1 MTSEHP
7 HASIDR
13 QAMLLADF
21 WRITRR
27 AKQLK
32 SDQLTAEI
40 ERAEDRFRDR
50 LSRSPSIL
58 YAEGLPV
65 SERADEIASLI
76 RNNQVVVLTGETGS
90 GKTTQLPK
98 IALAAGRGRYGL
110 IGHTQPRRIAASSVA
125 TRIAKELGE
134 EVGQSVGFKVRFTE
148 KGAQDGFIKLMTDGI
163 LLAETQGD
171 KFLNAYD
178 TIIIDEAH
186 ERSLNI
192 DFLLGYLR
200 QLLPK
205 RPDLKVIITSATID
219 AERFALHFQDRH
231 GKPAPLI
238 AVSGRTYPVDVLY
251 RAAQSE
257 EDDEEKLEEAIAD
270 AVDELWLQGPGDV
283 LVFLPGE
290 REIRETQDILRRRLK
305 PGTEILPLF
314 SRLSVQ
320 DQQRIFS
327 GSNGRRV
334 ILATNVAETSLTV
347 PGIRY
352 VVDTGIA
359 RLNRYSV
366 KNKVQMLQIEKISQ
380 ASANQRA
387 GRCGRVGPG
396 ICVRLYTEDDFNAR
410 SAFTDPEILRS
421 SLAGVILRLASLGFG
436 RVQEFPF
443 IEPPSNRAIADGTAL
458 LQELGAL
465 NGEAELTAIGRE
477 LSRIPLDPRIGRML
491 IEAKTRNVLPEVLV
505 IAAALSVPDPRE
517 RPFEARDAADRAH
530 TWFKDTKSDFLSLL
544 NVWKFFIELREEGG
558 HKKQVQ
564 ACREKFLNWLRLRE
578 WRDLHGQLCESLRDL
593 GWADSRASVGFLP
606 SPPEGEGRGR
616 GGSIDSA
623 PSTRAKPASPPTQ
636 LSQPSPARGEGADP
650 LRTFSREVPF
660 ENLHRALLPGLLG
673 NIGVKAD
680 DGDHFLGARGI
691 KFYPFPGS
699 GVDKKGLK
707 WLVAAELAETTRLF
721 ARTLAR
727 IDPDWIE
734 AAAGDVAT
742 RNYFEPKW
750 DRASGQV
757 VASERVSLYGLTI
770 VPRRRISYSR
780 IAPVESHEI
789 FANALALGEVETNAA
804 FFAFNLRLV
813 KDVRTLEDMARRND
827 VLVSEET
834 IAAFYKAR
842 IPVDISTRA
851 DLEKWLKADA
861 ETTLPPL
868 ARAELRAHRDQSL
881 RLTREELMRHGAEA
895 ITEEQFPKTL
905 KLGDFEVP
913 VSYRFE
919 PGHVMDGVTAK
930 LPLALL
936 NAVEDRFASWLIPG
950 LFREKISAYFKALPK
965 AERGRVQPVPDNV
978 TNFLELATPRE
989 KPLADAMLDFLRDYL
1004 NLRLPA
1010 SVWDRIDLPLHLRLN
1025 FRVMDGEGNE
1035 LSMGRDLAKLQEEL
1049 GQIARMAFQEGAARI
1064 GADSN
1069 IEKTGLTTWTIGTLP
1084 EGIPVKRAGRAV
1096 TAYPA
1101 CVDEGA
1107 SVAVRL
1113 FETSREAEIAHR
1125 RGVVRLISL
1134 ELKQQMRN
1142 WERGPSG
1149 FNQSALQLKTAMATD
1164 KLLADFLQTL
1174 ADRAFIGDDALP
1186 RDERAFREQI
1196 ARAKQ
1201 RIPVVAD
1208 ALGKTIAQVAEAY
1221 AALQINLH
1229 GAGGRAKGVVPVLS
1243 QWRDRLVH
1251 SGFLNETP
1259 WSQLHHLPRYL
1270 LALGKR
1276 LEKYLT
1282 MPEREPRNGPVLAA
1296 YWQRYDAEIARCG
1309 PTSSAGLVQ
1318 FRWLIEELQVS
1329 LFAQELKTP
1338 FPVSAKRL
1346 DKAWAETVASAPRR
1360 AD

>member
-1 MTSEHP
+1 
-7 HASIDR
+7 
-13 QAMLLADF
+13 MLLADF
-21 WRITRR
+21 WRISRR
-27 AKQLK
+27 TKSLK
-32 SDQLTAEI
+32 PDQLAAEI

-76 RNNQVVVLTGETGS
+76 RNHQVIVLTGETGS

-98 IALAAGRGRYGL
+98 IALAAGRGRFGL

-219 AERFALHFQDRH
+219 AERFALHFQDRQ
-231 GKPAPLI
+231 GRPAPLI

-320 DQQRIFS
+320 DQQRIFA

-396 ICVRLYTEDDFNAR
+396 ICVRLYSEDDFKAR

-421 SLAGVILRLASLGFG
+421 SLAGVILRLASLGLG

-443 IEPPSNRAIADGTAL
+443 IEPPSSRAIADGTAL

-465 NGEAELTAIGRE
+465 NAEAELTDIGRE

-491 IEAKTRNVLPEVLV
+491 IEAKKFGVLPEVLV

-530 TWFKDTKSDFLSLL
+530 LWFKDVKSDFLSLL
-544 NVWKFFIELREEGG
+544 NVWKFFIELRDEGG

-578 WRDLHGQLCESLRDL
+578 WRDLHGQLCDSLRDL
-593 GWADSRASVGFLP
+593 GWADSRV
-606 SPPEGEGRGR
+606 
-616 GGSIDSA
+616 SA
-623 PSTRAKPASPPTQ
+623 ARVPTAAKADGP
-636 LSQPSPARGEGADP
+636 DP
-650 LRTFSREVPF
+650 LRTFSRETPF
-660 ENLHRALLPGLLG
+660 DNLHRALLPGLLG

-707 WLVAAELAETTRLF
+707 WLVAAELAETTRLY
-721 ARTLAR
+721 ARTLAK

-734 AAAGDVAT
+734 AAAGDVVT

-757 VASERVSLYGLTI
+757 IASERVSLYGLAV
-770 VPRRRISYSR
+770 VPRRRVSYGR
-780 IAPVESHEI
+780 IAPVEAHEI
-789 FANALALGEVETNAA
+789 FANALAMGEVETTAA
-804 FFAFNLRLV
+804 FFAFNLKLV
-813 KDVRTLEDMARRND
+813 KDVQSLEDMARRND
-827 VLVSEET
+827 VLVAEET

-842 IPVDISTRA
+842 IPLDVSSRA
-851 DLEKWLKADA
+851 DLEKWLKAEA
-861 ETTLPPL
+861 ETALSPL
-868 ARAELRAHRDQSL
+868 DRAELRGHRDQSL
-881 RLTREELMRHGAEA
+881 RLTRDELMRHGAEA

-913 VSYRFE
+913 VTYRFE
-919 PGHVMDGVTAK
+919 PGHIMDGVTVK

-936 NAVEDRFASWLIPG
+936 NAVEDRYASWLIPG
-950 LFREKISAYFKALPK
+950 LFREKIAAYLKALPK
-965 AERGRVQPVPDNV
+965 AERGRVQPVPDSV
-978 TNFLELATPRE
+978 TTFLELATPRD
-989 KPLADAMLDFLRDYL
+989 KPLPEALYDFCRDYFGL
-1004 NLRLPA
+1004 KLPA
-1010 SVWDRIDLPLHLRLN
+1010 NVWDRMELAAHLQLN

-1035 LSMGRDLAKLQEEL
+1035 LSMGRDLAKLQDEL
-1049 GQIARMAFQEGAARI
+1049 GQIARMAFQDGASGK
-1064 GADSN
+1064 GAESE
-1069 IEKTGLTTWTIGTLP
+1069 IEKTGLTGWTIGTLP
-1084 EGIPVKRAGRAV
+1084 DGIPVKRAGRAV

-1107 SVAVRL
+1107 TVAVRL
-1113 FETSREAEIAHR
+1113 FETAREADAAHR
-1125 RGVVRLISL
+1125 RGVVRLIAL
-1134 ELKQQMRN
+1134 ELKQQLRT
-1142 WERGPSG
+1142 WERGPQG
-1149 FNQSALQLKTAMATD
+1149 FNQSALQLKTAVPTD
-1164 KLLADFLQTL
+1164 KLLADFLATL
-1174 ADRAFIGDDALP
+1174 ADRAFIGDDAVP
-1186 RDERAFREQI
+1186 RDERSYRDQI
-1196 ARAKQ
+1196 TRAKQ

-1208 ALGKTIAQVAEAY
+1208 ALGKTLAQVAEAY
-1221 AALQINLH
+1221 AALQASLH
-1229 GAGGRAKGVVPVLS
+1229 SAAGRGKAVAPVLS
-1243 QWRDRLVH
+1243 AWRDRLVH
-1251 SGFLNETP
+1251 AGFMSETP
-1259 WSQLHHLPRYL
+1259 WAQLHHLPRYL
-1270 LALGKR
+1270 KALGKR
-1276 LEKYLT
+1276 FEKFAT
-1282 MPEREPRNGPVLAA
+1282 MPEREPRNGPVLAG
-1296 YWQRYDAEIARCG
+1296 YWQRFDAEVNRVA
-1309 PTSSAGLVQ
+1309 PAANAGLAQ

-1346 DKAWAETVASAPRR
+1346 DKAWAETVASAPRSKN
-1360 AD
+1360 

>member
-1 MTSEHP
+1 MATTISP
-7 HASIDR
+7 PAPSR
-13 QAMLLADF
+13 QSMLLADY
-21 WRITRR
+21 WRISRK

-32 SDQLTAEI
+32 PDQLAADVA
-40 ERAEDRFRDR
+40 RAEERFRDR
-50 LSRSPSIL
+50 LARSPAIT

-76 RNNQVVVLTGETGS
+76 RNHQVVVLTGETGS

-134 EVGQSVGFKVRFTE
+134 DIGASVGFKVRFTE

-163 LLAETQGD
+163 LLAETQTD

-251 RAAQSE
+251 RSTQSE
-257 EDDEEKLEEAIAD
+257 DDDEEKLEEAIAD

-327 GSNGRRV
+327 GSNGRRI

-352 VVDTGIA
+352 VVDTGLA

-396 ICVRLYTEDDFNAR
+396 ICVRLYSEDDYQAR

-421 SLAGVILRLASLGFG
+421 SLAGVILRLASLGLG

-443 IEPPSNRAIADGTAL
+443 IEPPSSRAVADGTAL

-465 NGEAELTAIGRE
+465 SGDAELTAIGRE
-477 LSRIPLDPRIGRML
+477 LSRIPVDPRIGRML
-491 IEAKTRNVLPEVLV
+491 IESKKLNVLPEVLV

-530 TWFKDTKSDFLSLL
+530 QWFKDAKSDFLSLL
-544 NVWKFFIELREEGG
+544 NVWKFFVDLREEGG
-558 HKKQVQ
+558 HKRQVQ

-578 WRDLHGQLCESLRDL
+578 WRDLHGQLAQTLREL
-593 GWADSRASVGFLP
+593 GWNTEAG
-606 SPPEGEGRGR
+606 
-616 GGSIDSA
+616 
-623 PSTRAKPASPPTQ
+623 
-636 LSQPSPARGEGADP
+636 LSKEP
-650 LRTFSREVPF
+650 PF
-660 ENLHRALLPGLLG
+660 ESFHRALLPGLLG
-673 NIGVKAD
+673 NIGVKSD
-680 DGDHFLGARGI
+680 EGDYFLGARGI
-691 KFYPFPGS
+691 KFHPFPGS
-699 GVDKKGLK
+699 GVDRKGLK
-707 WLVAAELAETTRLF
+707 WLVAAELAETTRLY

-727 IDPDWIE
+727 IDPEWIE
-734 AAAGDVAT
+734 AAAGEVVS

-757 VASERVSLYGLTI
+757 IASERVSLYGLAI
-770 VPRRRISYSR
+770 VPRRRVNYSR
-780 IAPVESHEI
+780 IAPGEAHEI
-789 FANALALGEVETNAA
+789 FAAALAMGDVETNAA
-804 FFAFNLRLV
+804 FYAHNLKLV
-813 KDVRTLEDMARRND
+813 KDVQALEDKARRTD
-827 VLVSEET
+827 VLVSDET
-834 IAAFYKAR
+834 IAAFYKSRVPA
-842 IPVDISTRA
+842 DISTRA
-851 DLEKWLKADA
+851 DLEKWLKAEDQPGLAPA
-861 ETTLPPL
+861 E
-868 ARAELRAHRDQSL
+868 RAELRGSRDQSL
-881 RLTREELMRHGAEA
+881 RLSREQLMRHGADA

-919 PGHVMDGVTAK
+919 PGHPMDGVTAR

-950 LFREKISAYFKALPK
+950 LWREKIAAYFKALPK
-965 AERGRVQPVPDNV
+965 AERGRVQPIPDSV
-978 TNFLELATPRE
+978 TAFLELATPRE
-989 KPLADAMLDFLRDYL
+989 KPLVDAMLDFLRDYL
-1004 NLRLPA
+1004 SLRLPA
-1010 SVWDRIDLPLHLRLN
+1010 SVWDRVDLPAHLQLN

-1035 LSMGRDLAKLQEEL
+1035 LAMGRDLAKLQEDL
-1049 GQIARMAFQEGAARI
+1049 GQVARMAFQEGAAAS
-1064 GADSN
+1064 GAAD
-1069 IEKTGLTTWTIGTLP
+1069 IEKTDITSWSIGTLP
-1084 EGIPVKRAGRAV
+1084 EGIPVKRAGRTV

-1113 FETSREAEIAHR
+1113 FETAREAELAHR
-1125 RGVVRLISL
+1125 HGVVRLVSL
-1134 ELKQQMRN
+1134 ELKQQLRN
-1142 WERGPSG
+1142 WEKGPVG
-1149 FNQSALQLKTAMATD
+1149 FTQSALLLKTAVPTD
-1164 KLLADFLQTL
+1164 KLLADFAGTL
-1174 ADRAFIGDDALP
+1174 ADRAFIGEDPLP
-1186 RDERAFREQI
+1186 RDEKAFREQI

-1201 RIPVVAD
+1201 RIPVVAE
-1208 ALGKTIAQVAEAY
+1208 ALGKTLAQVAEAY
-1221 AALQINLH
+1221 AALQTSLH
-1229 GAGGRAKGVVPVLS
+1229 ANGPRARAIIPTLS

-1251 SGFLNETP
+1251 PGFLGATP
-1259 WSQLHHLPRYL
+1259 WGQLPHLPRYL
-1270 LALGKR
+1270 RALGKR
-1276 LEKYLT
+1276 LEKYLS
-1282 MPEREPRNGPVLAA
+1282 MPEREPRHGPVLAA
-1296 YWQRYDAEIARCG
+1296 YWARWDAEMARSG
-1309 PTSSAGLVQ
+1309 PGASDGLQQ

-1338 FPVSAKRL
+1338 FPVSIKRL
-1346 DKAWAETVASAPRR
+1346 DKTWTDNVASAPR
-1360 AD
+1360 A

>member
-1 MTSEHP
+1 MTPEHS
-7 HASIDR
+7 HAAINR
-13 QAMLLADF
+13 QTMLLADF

-27 AKQLK
+27 AKQPQFQGK
-32 SDQLTAEI
+32 PDQLAADI
-40 ERAEDRFRDR
+40 ERAEERFRAR

-134 EVGQSVGFKVRFTE
+134 DVGQSVGFKVRFTE

-257 EDDEEKLEEAIAD
+257 EDDEEKMEEAIAD
-270 AVDELWLQGPGDV
+270 AIDELWLQGPGDV

-320 DQQRIFS
+320 DQQRIFGS
-327 GSNGRRV
+327 SNGRRV

-396 ICVRLYTEDDFNAR
+396 VCIRLYSEEDFKTR
-410 SAFTDPEILRS
+410 SEFTDPEILRS
-421 SLAGVILRLASLGFG
+421 SLAGVILRLATLGFG

-465 NGEAELTAIGRE
+465 NEAAELTNIGRE

-491 IEAKTRNVLPEVLV
+491 IEAKSLGVLPEVLV

-530 TWFKDTKSDFLSLL
+530 AWFKDEKSDFLSLL
-544 NVWKFFIELREEGG
+544 NVWKFAVELREDGG

-578 WRDLHGQLCESLRDL
+578 WRDLHSQLCESLRDL
-593 GWADSRASVGFLP
+593 GWGVSP
-606 SPPEGEGRGR
+606 SPF
-616 GGSIDSA
+616 
-623 PSTRAKPASPPTQ
+623 RA
-636 LSQPSPARGEGADP
+636 EGADP
-650 LRTFSREVPF
+650 LRTLSREMPF
-660 ENLHRALLPGLLG
+660 ALLHRALLPGLLG
-673 NIGVKAD
+673 NIGVKSD
-680 DGDHFLGARGI
+680 EGDFYLGARGI

-707 WLVAAELAETTRLF
+707 WLVAAELAETTRLY

-734 AAAGDVAT
+734 AAAGDVLQK
-742 RNYFEPKW
+742 NYFEPKW

-757 VASERVSLYGLTI
+757 IASERVSLYGLTI
-770 VPRRRISYSR
+770 VARRRISYSR
-780 IAPVESHEI
+780 IAPVEAHEI
-789 FANALALGEVETNAA
+789 FANALAMGEVETTSA
-804 FFAFNLRLV
+804 FYAYNLKLV
-813 KDVRTLEDMARRND
+813 KDVQALEDKARRND

-834 IAAFYKAR
+834 VAAFYKVR
-842 IPVDISTRA
+842 IPVEISTRA
-851 DLEKWLKADA
+851 DLEKWLKAGA
-861 ETTLPPL
+861 EHELSLSPT
-868 ARAELRAHRDQSL
+868 ARAELRASRDQTL
-881 RLTREELMRHGAEA
+881 RMSREQLMRHGAEA

-919 PGHVMDGVTAK
+919 PGHLMDGVTVK

-936 NAVEDRFASWLIPG
+936 NAVEDRYASWLIPG
-950 LFREKISAYFKALPK
+950 LWREKIAVYLKALPK
-965 AERGRVQPVPDNV
+965 AERGRVQPVPDTV
-978 TNFLELATPRE
+978 TAFLELATPRE
-989 KPLADAMLDFLRDYL
+989 KPLAKAMLDFLGDYL
-1004 NLRLPA
+1004 NLKLPA
-1010 SVWDRIDLPLHLRLN
+1010 STWDRIDVPAHLMVN

-1035 LSMGRDLAKLQEEL
+1035 LAMGRDLAKLQEEL
-1049 GQIARMAFQEGAARI
+1049 GQIARMAFQGIDGTVTAPT
-1064 GADSN
+1064 D
-1069 IEKTGLTTWTIGTLP
+1069 IEKTGLTAWTIGTLP
-1084 EGIPVKRAGRAV
+1084 DGIPVKRAGRTV

-1101 CVDEGA
+1101 CVDEGK

-1113 FETSREAEIAHR
+1113 FETAREGEMAHR
-1125 RGVVRLISL
+1125 HGVVRLISL
-1134 ELKQQMRN
+1134 ELKTQLRN
-1142 WERGPSG
+1142 FEKGPSG
-1149 FNQSALQLKTAMATD
+1149 FNLSALQLKTVIATD
-1164 KLLADFLQTL
+1164 KLLADFLETL
-1174 ADRAFIGDDALP
+1174 ADRAIIGDDPLP
-1186 RDERAFREQI
+1186 RDERAYREQI
-1196 ARAKQ
+1196 TRAKQ
-1201 RIPVVAD
+1201 RIPVVAE
-1208 ALGKTIAQVAEAY
+1208 ALGRTIAQVAEAF
-1221 AALQINLH
+1221 AALQLSVRA
-1229 GAGGRAKGVVPVLS
+1229 AGPKAQSVSSALV
-1243 QWRDRLVH
+1243 QARDRLVYP
-1251 SGFLNETP
+1251 GFLAATP
-1259 WSQLHHLPRYL
+1259 WAQQQHVPRFL
-1270 LALGKR
+1270 RALGKR
-1276 LEKYLT
+1276 LEKYLS
-1282 MPEREPRNGPVLAA
+1282 MPEREARHGPVMAA
-1296 YWQRYDAEIARCG
+1296 YWAHWLAEKERTGA
-1309 PTSSAGLVQ
+1309 SASEALLL

-1338 FPVSAKRL
+1338 FPVSTKRL
-1346 DKAWAETVASAPRR
+1346 DKIWAETVVSTPRV
-1360 AD
+1360 

>member
-1 MTSEHP
+1 MSNAGFSEKPRATDIESGARMTVTTSQISP
-7 HASIDR
+7 RATPTLDR
-13 QAMLLADF
+13 QSMLLADY
-21 WRITRR
+21 WRIQRK

-32 SDQLTAEI
+32 PDQLAADI
-40 ERAEDRFRDR
+40 ARAEARFRDR
-50 LSRSPSIL
+50 LSRSPAII

-65 SERADEIASLI
+65 SERADEVASLI
-76 RNNQVVVLTGETGS
+76 RNHQVVVLTGETGS

-98 IALAAGRGRYGL
+98 IALAAGRGRHGL

-163 LLAETQGD
+163 LLAETQTD

-251 RAAQSE
+251 RSAESE
-257 EDDEEKLEEAIAD
+257 DDDEEKLEEAIAD
-270 AVDELWLQGPGDV
+270 AVDELWLNGPGDV

-334 ILATNVAETSLTV
+334 ILSTNVAETSLTV

-352 VVDTGIA
+352 VVDTGLA

-366 KNKVQMLQIEKISQ
+366 KNKVQLLQIEKISQ

-396 ICVRLYTEDDFNAR
+396 ICVRLYSEEDFKAR
-410 SAFTDPEILRS
+410 SEFTDPEILRS
-421 SLAGVILRLASLGFG
+421 SLAGVILRLAALGLG

-443 IEPPSNRAIADGTAL
+443 IEPPSSRAIADGIAQ

-465 NGEAELTAIGRE
+465 TGEANAPELTNIGRE
-477 LSRIPLDPRIGRML
+477 LARIPVDPRIGRML
-491 IEAKTRNVLPEVLV
+491 IEAKKLGVLSEVLV

-530 TWFKDTKSDFLSLL
+530 QWFKDAKSDFLSLL
-544 NVWKFFIELREEGG
+544 NIWKFFVDLREEGG
-558 HKKQVQ
+558 HKRQVQ

-578 WRDLHGQLCESLRDL
+578 WRDLHGQLAQTLRELNWNTD
-593 GWADSRASVGFLP
+593 
-606 SPPEGEGRGR
+606 GELAKE
-616 GGSIDSA
+616 A
-623 PSTRAKPASPPTQ
+623 PYDA
-636 LSQPSPARGEGADP
+636 
-650 LRTFSREVPF
+650 F
-660 ENLHRALLPGLLG
+660 HRALLPGLLG
-673 NIGVKAD
+673 NIGVKSD
-680 DGDHFLGARGI
+680 EGDFYLGARGI
-691 KFYPFPGS
+691 KFHPFPGS

-707 WLVAAELAETTRLF
+707 WLVAAELAETTRLY
-721 ARTLAR
+721 ARTLAK

-734 AAAGDVAT
+734 AAAGDVVT

-750 DRASGQV
+750 ERASGQV
-757 VASERVSLYGLTI
+757 VASERVSLYGLAI
-770 VPRRRISYSR
+770 VPRRRVNYSR
-780 IAPVESHEI
+780 IAPGEAHEI
-789 FANALALGEVETNAA
+789 FAVALAMGEVETAAA
-804 FFAFNLRLV
+804 FYAHNLKLV
-813 KDVRTLEDMARRND
+813 KDVQALEDKARRTD

-842 IPVDISTRA
+842 IPSEISTRA
-851 DLEKWLKADA
+851 DLEKWLKAEDQA
-861 ETTLPPL
+861 TLSPTE
-868 ARAELRAHRDQSL
+868 RAELRGSRDQSL
-881 RLTREELMRHGAEA
+881 RLSREQLMRHGAEA

-919 PGHVMDGVTAK
+919 PGHMMDGVTVR
-930 LPLALL
+930 LPLPLL

-950 LFREKISAYFKALPK
+950 LWREKIAAYLKALPK
-965 AERGRVQPVPDNV
+965 AERGRVQPVPDTV
-978 TNFLELATPRE
+978 TAFLELATPRE
-989 KPLADAMLDFLRDYL
+989 KPLPEALLDFLRDYL
-1004 NLRLPA
+1004 SLKLPA
-1010 SVWDRIDLPLHLRLN
+1010 SVWDRIELPGHLSVN

-1035 LSMGRDLAKLQEEL
+1035 LAMGRDLGQLQQDL
-1049 GQIARMAFQEGAARI
+1049 GQAARMAFQGSAATDTSGAAV
-1064 GADSN
+1064 D
-1069 IEKTGLTTWTIGTLP
+1069 IEKTGLTGWTIGTLP
-1084 EGIPVKRAGRAV
+1084 EGIPVKRAGRNV

-1113 FETSREAEIAHR
+1113 FETAQEAERAHR

-1134 ELKQQMRN
+1134 ELKQQLRN
-1142 WERGPSG
+1142 WEKGPGG
-1149 FNQSALQLKTAMATD
+1149 FNQSALQLKTAIATD
-1164 KLLADFLQTL
+1164 KLLADFLATL
-1174 ADRAFIGDDALP
+1174 ADRAIIGDDVLP
-1186 RDERAFREQI
+1186 RDEKHYREQI

-1201 RIPVVAD
+1201 RIPVVAE
-1208 ALGKTIAQVAEAY
+1208 ALGRTLTQVADAY
-1221 AALQINLH
+1221 AALQGSLFGPAVRNKAI
-1229 GAGGRAKGVVPVLS
+1229 VPVLAA
-1243 QWRDRLVH
+1243 WRDRLVH
-1251 SGFLNETP
+1251 PGFLAATP
-1259 WSQLHHLPRYL
+1259 WAQLPHLPRYL
-1270 LALGKR
+1270 RALGKR
-1276 LEKYLT
+1276 LEKYQT
-1282 MPEREPRNGPVLAA
+1282 MPERETRHAPVLAD
-1296 YWQRYDAEIARCG
+1296 YWSDWRAEVDRVGAAAGDA
-1309 PTSSAGLVQ
+1309 LLD
-1318 FRWLIEELQVS
+1318 FRWQIEELNVS

-1338 FPVSAKRL
+1338 YPVSAKRL
-1346 DKAWAETVASAPRR
+1346 DKAWAEIVASAPRQ
-1360 AD
+1360 

>member
-1 MTSEHP
+1 
-7 HASIDR
+7 
-13 QAMLLADF
+13 MLLADF

-32 SDQLTAEI
+32 SDQLGAEI
-40 ERAEDRFRDR
+40 ARAEDRFRDR
-50 LSRSPSIL
+50 LARSPSIL

-76 RNNQVVVLTGETGS
+76 RNHQVVVLTGETGS

-219 AERFALHFQDRH
+219 AQRFALHFQDRH

-251 RAAQSE
+251 RAALSE
-257 EDDEEKLEEAIAD
+257 DDDEEKLEEAIAD

-320 DQQRIFS
+320 DQQRIFGS
-327 GSNGRRV
+327 SNGRRV

-396 ICVRLYTEDDFNAR
+396 ICVRLYTEDDFKAR

-465 NGEAELTAIGRE
+465 NGDVELTAIGRE

-544 NVWKFFIELREEGG
+544 NVWKFFISLREEGG

-578 WRDLHGQLCESLRDL
+578 WRDLHGQLRDSLRDL
-593 GWADSRASVGFLP
+593 GWNT
-606 SPPEGEGRGR
+606 EGE
-616 GGSIDSA
+616 
-623 PSTRAKPASPPTQ
+623 
-636 LSQPSPARGEGADP
+636 L
-650 LRTFSREVPF
+650 SREAPF

-680 DGDHFLGARGI
+680 DGDYFLGARGI

-757 VASERVSLYGLTI
+757 IASERVSLYGLTI

-780 IAPVESHEI
+780 IAPLESHEI
-789 FANALALGEVETNAA
+789 FAIALALGEVETTAA
-804 FFAFNLRLV
+804 FFAFNLKLV
-813 KDVRTLEDMARRND
+813 KDVQTLEDMARRND

-842 IPVDISTRA
+842 IPSDISTRT
-851 DLEKWLKADA
+851 DLEKWLKAEA
-861 ETTLPPL
+861 ETALSPL
-868 ARAELRAHRDQSL
+868 ERAELRGHRDQSL
-881 RLTREELMRHGAEA
+881 RLTRADLMRHGAEA

-913 VSYRFE
+913 VTYRFE

-936 NAVEDRFASWLIPG
+936 NAVEDRYASWLIPG

-965 AERGRVQPVPDNV
+965 AERGRVQPVPDSV
-978 TNFLELATPRE
+978 THFLELATPRE

-1004 NLRLPA
+1004 NVRLPA
-1010 SVWDRIDLPLHLRLN
+1010 SVWDRIDLPLHLKLN

-1049 GQIARMAFQEGAARI
+1049 GQIARMAFQDGAASS
-1064 GADSN
+1064 GAAAD
-1069 IEKTGLTTWTIGTLP
+1069 IEKTGLTAWSIGTLP

-1113 FETSREAEIAHR
+1113 FETARQAELAHR
-1125 RGVVRLISL
+1125 HGVVRLIAL
-1134 ELKQQMRN
+1134 ELKQQLRN
-1142 WERGPSG
+1142 FEKGPSG
-1149 FNQSALQLKTAMATD
+1149 FNQSALLLKTVIPTD
-1164 KLLADFLQTL
+1164 KLLADFLLTL

-1186 RDERAFREQI
+1186 RDERAFRDQI

-1201 RIPVVAD
+1201 RIPVVVE
-1208 ALGKTIAQVAEAY
+1208 ALGRTIAQVAEAY
-1221 AALQINLH
+1221 AALQTSLH
-1229 GAGGRAKGVVPVLS
+1229 AAGPRAKVVVPVLA

-1251 SGFLNETP
+1251 QGFLAATP
-1259 WSQLHHLPRYL
+1259 WAQLPHVPRYL
-1270 LALGKR
+1270 RALGKR

-1282 MPEREPRNGPVLAA
+1282 QPDREPRHGPVLAA
-1296 YWQRYDAEIARCG
+1296 HWARWQAEMERV
-1309 PTSSAGLVQ
+1309 GLEPSEALLQ
-1318 FRWLIEELQVS
+1318 FRWLIEELHVS

-1338 FPVSAKRL
+1338 FPVSTKRL
-1346 DKAWAETVASAPRR
+1346 DKAWADMHVKSVASTPRR
-1360 AD
+1360 

>member
-1 MTSEHP
+1 MTPETS
-7 HASIDR
+7 HAPINR
-13 QAMLLADF
+13 QTMLLVDF

-27 AKQLK
+27 EKQLK
-32 SDQLTAEI
+32 SDQLAAEI

-76 RNNQVVVLTGETGS
+76 RNHQVVVLTGETGS

-134 EVGQSVGFKVRFTE
+134 DVGQSVGFKVRFTE

-257 EDDEEKLEEAIAD
+257 DDDEEKLEEAIAD

-320 DQQRIFS
+320 DQQRIFGS
-327 GSNGRRV
+327 SNGRRV

-396 ICVRLYTEDDFNAR
+396 ICVRLYTEDDFKAR

-465 NGEAELTAIGRE
+465 NGDAELTAIGRE

-544 NVWKFFIELREEGG
+544 NVWKFFISLREEGG

-593 GWADSRASVGFLP
+593 GWFDSLPPGGRAGERAFVSEQSRFNNHPLP
-606 SPPEGEGRGR
+606 NPP
-616 GGSIDSA
+616 
-623 PSTRAKPASPPTQ
+623 P
-636 LSQPSPARGEGADP
+636 RGEGTTRGAIDHHT
-650 LRTFSREVPF
+650 LSKEVHF

-750 DRASGQV
+750 DRVSGQV

-780 IAPVESHEI
+780 IAPLESHEI
-789 FANALALGEVETNAA
+789 FANALALGEVETTAA
-804 FFAFNLRLV
+804 FFAFNLKLV
-813 KDVRTLEDMARRND
+813 KDVQTLEDMARRND

-842 IPVDISTRA
+842 IPNDISTRA
-851 DLEKWLKADA
+851 DLEKWLKAEA

-868 ARAELRAHRDQSL
+868 ERAELRGHRDQSL

-936 NAVEDRFASWLIPG
+936 NAVEDRYASWLIPG
-950 LFREKISAYFKALPK
+950 LFREKIAAYFKALPK
-965 AERGRVQPVPDNV
+965 AERGRVQPVPDSV
-978 TNFLELATPRE
+978 THFLELATPRE

-1010 SVWDRIDLPLHLRLN
+1010 NVWDRIDLPLHLRLN

-1049 GQIARMAFQEGAARI
+1049 GQIARMAFQDGAASS
-1064 GADSN
+1064 GAAAD
-1069 IEKTGLTTWTIGTLP
+1069 IEKTGLVAWSMGTLP

-1113 FETSREAEIAHR
+1113 FETARQAELAHR
-1125 RGVVRLISL
+1125 HGVVRLIAL
-1134 ELKQQMRN
+1134 ELKQQLRN
-1142 WERGPSG
+1142 FEKGPSG
-1149 FNQSALQLKTAMATD
+1149 FNQSALLLKTVIPTD
-1164 KLLADFLQTL
+1164 KLLADFLVTL

-1186 RDERAFREQI
+1186 RDERAFRDQI

-1201 RIPVVAD
+1201 RIPVVAE
-1208 ALGKTIAQVAEAY
+1208 ALGRTLAQVAEAY
-1221 AALQINLH
+1221 AALQTSLYA
-1229 GAGGRAKGVVPVLS
+1229 AGPRAKPVVPVLA

-1251 SGFLNETP
+1251 PGFLAATP
-1259 WSQLHHLPRYL
+1259 WAQLPHLPRYL
-1270 LALGKR
+1270 RALGKR

-1282 MPEREPRNGPVLAA
+1282 QPDREPRHGPVLAA
-1296 YWQRYDAEIARCG
+1296 HWARWLAETERLGAE
-1309 PTSSAGLVQ
+1309 PSETLLQ

-1338 FPVSAKRL
+1338 FPVSTKRL
-1346 DKAWAETVASAPRR
+1346 DKAWADMHVQSVASTPRR
-1360 AD
+1360 

>member
-1 MTSEHP
+1 MTANT
-7 HASIDR
+7 ASPLLNR
-13 QAMLLADF
+13 QTVLLADY

-27 AKQLK
+27 IKQLK
-32 SDQLTAEI
+32 PDQLASEI

-98 IALAAGRGRYGL
+98 IALAAGRGRHGL

-200 QLLPK
+200 ELLPK

-219 AERFALHFQDRH
+219 AERFALHFQDRN

-257 EDDEEKLEEAIAD
+257 DDDEEKMEEAIAD

-290 REIRETQDILRRRLK
+290 REIRETQDILRRRLR

-327 GSNGRRV
+327 GSTGRRV

-421 SLAGVILRLASLGFG
+421 SLAGVILRLSSLGFG

-443 IEPPSNRAIADGTAL
+443 IEPPSNRAIADGIAL

-465 NGEAELTAIGRE
+465 NGEAELTPIGRE
-477 LSRIPLDPRIGRML
+477 LSRIPLDPRVGRML

-544 NVWKFFIELREEGG
+544 NVWKFFINLREEGG

-578 WRDLHGQLCESLRDL
+578 WRDLHGQLRDSLRDL
-593 GWADSRASVGFLP
+593 GWNT
-606 SPPEGEGRGR
+606 EGE
-616 GGSIDSA
+616 
-623 PSTRAKPASPPTQ
+623 
-636 LSQPSPARGEGADP
+636 L
-650 LRTFSREVPF
+650 SREAPF

-673 NIGVKAD
+673 NIGMKAE
-680 DGDHFLGARGI
+680 DGDYFLGARGI

-727 IDPDWIE
+727 IDPEWIE

-757 VASERVSLYGLTI
+757 IASERVSLYGLTI
-770 VPRRRISYSR
+770 VARRRISYNR
-780 IAPVESHEI
+780 IAPQESHEI
-789 FANALALGEVETNAA
+789 FTNALAIGEVETTAA
-804 FFAFNLRLV
+804 FFAYNLKLV
-813 KDVRTLEDMARRND
+813 KEVQSLEDMARRND

-834 IAAFYKAR
+834 IAAFYKVR
-842 IPVDISTRA
+842 IPPDISTRA
-851 DLEKWLKADA
+851 DLEKWLKAEA

-868 ARAELRAHRDQSL
+868 ERAELRGHRDQSL
-881 RLTREELMRHGAEA
+881 RLTRADLMRHGAEA

-905 KLGDFEVP
+905 MLGDFEVP

-936 NAVEDRFASWLIPG
+936 NAVEDRYASWLIPG

-965 AERGRVQPVPDNV
+965 ADRGRVQPVPDSV
-978 TNFLELATPRE
+978 THFLELATPRE

-1035 LSMGRDLAKLQEEL
+1035 LSMGRDLTKLQEEL
-1049 GQIARMAFQEGAARI
+1049 GQIARMAFQDGAASR
-1064 GADSN
+1064 GAESD
-1069 IEKTGLTTWTIGTLP
+1069 IEKTGLTTWSIGTLP

-1113 FETSREAEIAHR
+1113 FETAREAELAHR
-1125 RGVVRLISL
+1125 RGVVRLIAL
-1134 ELKQQMRN
+1134 ELKQQLRT

-1149 FNQSALQLKTAMATD
+1149 FNQSALQLKTAIPTD
-1164 KLLADFLQTL
+1164 KLLADFLATL
-1174 ADRAFIGDDALP
+1174 ADRAFIGDDVMP

-1208 ALGKTIAQVAEAY
+1208 ALGKTIVQVAEAY

-1229 GAGGRAKGVVPVLS
+1229 SAGGRAKAVVPTLS

-1251 SGFLNETP
+1251 VGFLNETP
-1259 WSQLHHLPRYL
+1259 WAQLHHLSRYL
-1270 LALGKR
+1270 RALGKR

-1296 YWQRYDAEIARCG
+1296 YWQRYEAERLRCG
-1309 PTSSAGLVQ
+1309 PNVSDAVLQ

-1346 DKAWAETVASAPRR
+1346 DKAWAESVASAPRR
-1360 AD
+1360 QD

>member
-1 MTSEHP
+1 MTSENP
-7 HASIDR
+7 HASINR

-27 AKQLK
+27 AKQLQPN
-32 SDQLTAEI
+32 QLAAEI

-76 RNNQVVVLTGETGS
+76 RNHQVIVLTGETGS

-98 IALAAGRGRYGL
+98 IALAAGRGRHGL

-257 EDDEEKLEEAIAD
+257 DDDEEKLEEAIAD
-270 AVDELWLQGPGDV
+270 AIDELWLQGPGDV

-320 DQQRIFS
+320 DQQRIFA

-443 IEPPSNRAIADGTAL
+443 IEPPSNRAIADGTSL

-544 NVWKFFIELREEGG
+544 NVWKFFISLHEEGG

-578 WRDLHGQLCESLRDL
+578 WRDLHAQLRDSLRDL
-593 GWADSRASVGFLP
+593 GWHAG
-606 SPPEGEGRGR
+606 GE
-616 GGSIDSA
+616 
-623 PSTRAKPASPPTQ
+623 
-636 LSQPSPARGEGADP
+636 L
-650 LRTFSREVPF
+650 SREAPF

-673 NIGVKAD
+673 NIGMKAE
-680 DGDHFLGARGI
+680 DGDYFLGARGI

-757 VASERVSLYGLTI
+757 VASERVALYGLTI
-770 VPRRRISYSR
+770 VARRRISYSR

-789 FANALALGEVETNAA
+789 FAIALAMGEVETTAA

-813 KDVRTLEDMARRND
+813 KDVQTLEDMARRND

-861 ETTLPPL
+861 ETALPPL
-868 ARAELRAHRDQSL
+868 ERAELRAHRDQSL
-881 RLTREELMRHGAEA
+881 RLTREELMRHGAES

-936 NAVEDRFASWLIPG
+936 NAVEDRYASWLIPG

-965 AERGRVQPVPDNV
+965 AERGRVQPVPDSV
-978 TNFLELATPRE
+978 TNFLELATPRD
-989 KPLADAMLDFLRDYL
+989 KPLAEAMLDFLRDYL
-1004 NLRLPA
+1004 SLRLPA

-1049 GQIARMAFQEGAARI
+1049 GQIARMAFQDGAASS
-1064 GADSN
+1064 GAAAD
-1069 IEKTGLTTWTIGTLP
+1069 IEKSGVTTWSIGTLP

-1101 CVDEGA
+1101 CVDEGT

-1113 FETSREAEIAHR
+1113 FETARQAELAHR
-1125 RGVVRLISL
+1125 HGVVRLIAL
-1134 ELKQQMRN
+1134 ELKLQLRN
-1142 WERGPSG
+1142 FEKGPSG
-1149 FNQSALQLKTAMATD
+1149 FNQSALLLKTVVPTD
-1164 KLLADFLQTL
+1164 KLLADFLATL
-1174 ADRAFIGDDALP
+1174 ADRAFIGDDPLP
-1186 RDERAFREQI
+1186 RDERAFRDQI

-1201 RIPVVAD
+1201 RIPVVAE
-1208 ALGKTIAQVAEAY
+1208 ALGRTMSQVAEAY
-1221 AALQINLH
+1221 AALQTNLYS
-1229 GAGGRAKGVVPVLS
+1229 AGPRAKAVVPLLT

-1251 SGFLNETP
+1251 SGFLAATP
-1259 WSQLHHLPRYL
+1259 WAQLPHVPRYL
-1270 LALGKR
+1270 RALGKR

-1282 MPEREPRNGPVLAA
+1282 QPDREPRHGPVLAA
-1296 YWQRYDAEIARCG
+1296 HWARWQAEMERVGAE
-1309 PTSSAGLVQ
+1309 PSEAVLE
-1318 FRWLIEELQVS
+1318 FRWLIEELHVS

-1338 FPVSAKRL
+1338 FPVSTKRL
-1346 DKAWAETVASAPRR
+1346 DKAWSDMHVPSVASAPRR
-1360 AD
+1360 

>member
-1 MTSEHP
+1 MTANIATP
-7 HASIDR
+7 LLNR
-13 QAMLLADF
+13 QTVLLADY

-32 SDQLTAEI
+32 PDQLASEI

-98 IALAAGRGRYGL
+98 IALAAGRGRHGL

-200 QLLPK
+200 ELLPK

-219 AERFALHFQDRH
+219 AERFALHFQDRN

-257 EDDEEKLEEAIAD
+257 DDDEEKMEEAIAD

-421 SLAGVILRLASLGFG
+421 SLAGVILRLSSLGFG

-443 IEPPSNRAIADGTAL
+443 IEPPSNRAIADGIAL

-465 NGEAELTAIGRE
+465 NAEAELTAIGRE

-544 NVWKFFIELREEGG
+544 NVWKFFIDLREEGG

-578 WRDLHGQLCESLRDL
+578 WRDLHGQLRDSLRDL
-593 GWADSRASVGFLP
+593 GWNT
-606 SPPEGEGRGR
+606 EGE
-616 GGSIDSA
+616 
-623 PSTRAKPASPPTQ
+623 
-636 LSQPSPARGEGADP
+636 L
-650 LRTFSREVPF
+650 SREAPF

-673 NIGVKAD
+673 NIGMKAE
-680 DGDHFLGARGI
+680 DGDYFLGARGI

-727 IDPDWIE
+727 IDPEWIE

-757 VASERVSLYGLTI
+757 IASERVSLYGLTI
-770 VPRRRISYSR
+770 VARRRISYSR
-780 IAPVESHEI
+780 IAPQESHEI
-789 FANALALGEVETNAA
+789 FTNALAIGEVETTAA
-804 FFAFNLRLV
+804 FFAFNLKLV
-813 KDVRTLEDMARRND
+813 KEVQSLEDMARRND

-834 IAAFYKAR
+834 IAAFYKVR
-842 IPVDISTRA
+842 IPPDISTRA
-851 DLEKWLKADA
+851 DLEKWLKAEA
-861 ETTLPPL
+861 ETTLQPL
-868 ARAELRAHRDQSL
+868 ERAELRGHRDQSL
-881 RLTREELMRHGAEA
+881 RLTRADLMRHGAEA

-936 NAVEDRFASWLIPG
+936 NAVEDRYASWLIPG

-965 AERGRVQPVPDNV
+965 AERGRVQPVPDSV
-978 TNFLELATPRE
+978 THFLELATPRE

-1035 LSMGRDLAKLQEEL
+1035 LSMGRDLGKLQEEL
-1049 GQIARMAFQEGAARI
+1049 GQIARMAFQDGAASR
-1064 GADSN
+1064 GAESD
-1069 IEKTGLTTWTIGTLP
+1069 IEKTGLTTWSIGTLP

-1107 SVAVRL
+1107 TVAVRL
-1113 FETSREAEIAHR
+1113 FETAREAELAHR
-1125 RGVVRLISL
+1125 AGVVRLIAL
-1134 ELKQQMRN
+1134 ELKQQLRT

-1149 FNQSALQLKTAMATD
+1149 FNQSALQLKTAIPTD
-1164 KLLADFLQTL
+1164 KLLADFLITL
-1174 ADRAFIGDDALP
+1174 ADRAFIGDDAMP

-1208 ALGKTIAQVAEAY
+1208 ALGKTIVQVAEAY

-1229 GAGGRAKGVVPVLS
+1229 SAGGRAKAVVPTLS

-1251 SGFLNETP
+1251 AGFLNQTP
-1259 WSQLHHLPRYL
+1259 WAQLQHLPRYL
-1270 LALGKR
+1270 RALGKR

-1296 YWQRYDAEIARCG
+1296 YWQRYEAERLRCG
-1309 PTSSAGLVQ
+1309 PNVSVAVLQ

-1346 DKAWAETVASAPRR
+1346 DKAWAESVASAPRR
-1360 AD
+1360 QD

>member
-1 MTSEHP
+1 MGCSSEVYLPTVQFSIRMT
-7 HASIDR
+7 HAISIPSLNR
-13 QAMLLADF
+13 QSMLLADF
-21 WRITRR
+21 WRISRR
-27 AKQLK
+27 IKSLK
-32 SDQLTAEI
+32 PDQLAAEI
-40 ERAEDRFRDR
+40 ERAEDRFRER

-219 AERFALHFQDRH
+219 AERFALHFQDRF
-231 GKPAPLI
+231 GKAAPLI

-270 AVDELWLQGPGDV
+270 AVEELWLQGPGDV

-320 DQQRIFS
+320 DQQRIFA

-465 NGEAELTAIGRE
+465 NTEAELTAIGRE

-544 NVWKFFIELREEGG
+544 NVWKFFIDLREEGG

-578 WRDLHGQLCESLRDL
+578 WRDLHGQLKDSLRDL
-593 GWADSRASVGFLP
+593 GWIT
-606 SPPEGEGRGR
+606 EGE
-616 GGSIDSA
+616 
-623 PSTRAKPASPPTQ
+623 
-636 LSQPSPARGEGADP
+636 L
-650 LRTFSREVPF
+650 SREAPF

-673 NIGVKAD
+673 NIGVKAE
-680 DGDHFLGARGI
+680 DGDYFLGARGI

-727 IDPDWIE
+727 IDPEWIE

-757 VASERVSLYGLTI
+757 IASERVSLYGLTI
-770 VPRRRISYSR
+770 VPRRRVSYSR

-789 FANALALGEVETNAA
+789 FTNALALGEVETNAA
-804 FFAFNLRLV
+804 FFAFNLKLV
-813 KDVRTLEDMARRND
+813 KDVQTFEDMARRND

-842 IPVDISTRA
+842 IPSDISTRA
-851 DLEKWLKADA
+851 DLEKWLKAEA
-861 ETTLPPL
+861 ETTLAPL
-868 ARAELRAHRDQSL
+868 DRAELRGHRDQAL
-881 RLTREELMRHGAEA
+881 RLTRDELMRHGAEA
-895 ITEEQFPKTL
+895 ITEEQFPKAL

-936 NAVEDRFASWLIPG
+936 NAVEDRYASWLIPG
-950 LFREKISAYFKALPK
+950 LFREKISAYLKALPK
-965 AERGRVQPVPDNV
+965 AERGRVQPVPDSV
-978 TNFLELATPRE
+978 TIF
-989 KPLADAMLDFLRDYL
+989 
-1004 NLRLPA
+1004 
-1010 SVWDRIDLPLHLRLN
+1010 
-1025 FRVMDGEGNE
+1025 
-1035 LSMGRDLAKLQEEL
+1035 
-1049 GQIARMAFQEGAARI
+1049 
-1064 GADSN
+1064 
-1069 IEKTGLTTWTIGTLP
+1069 
-1084 EGIPVKRAGRAV
+1084 
-1096 TAYPA
+1096 
-1101 CVDEGA
+1101 
-1107 SVAVRL
+1107 
-1113 FETSREAEIAHR
+1113 
-1125 RGVVRLISL
+1125 
-1134 ELKQQMRN
+1134 
-1142 WERGPSG
+1142 
-1149 FNQSALQLKTAMATD
+1149 
-1164 KLLADFLQTL
+1164 
-1174 ADRAFIGDDALP
+1174 
-1186 RDERAFREQI
+1186 
-1196 ARAKQ
+1196 
-1201 RIPVVAD
+1201 
-1208 ALGKTIAQVAEAY
+1208 
-1221 AALQINLH
+1221 
-1229 GAGGRAKGVVPVLS
+1229 
-1243 QWRDRLVH
+1243 
-1251 SGFLNETP
+1251 
-1259 WSQLHHLPRYL
+1259 
-1270 LALGKR
+1270 
-1276 LEKYLT
+1276 
-1282 MPEREPRNGPVLAA
+1282 
-1296 YWQRYDAEIARCG
+1296 
-1309 PTSSAGLVQ
+1309 
-1318 FRWLIEELQVS
+1318 
-1329 LFAQELKTP
+1329 
-1338 FPVSAKRL
+1338 
-1346 DKAWAETVASAPRR
+1346 
-1360 AD
+1360 

>member
-1 MTSEHP
+1 MTTIISP
-7 HASIDR
+7 PALSR
-13 QAMLLADF
+13 QSMLLADY
-21 WRITRR
+21 WRISRK
-27 AKQLK
+27 AKQPHLQTK
-32 SDQLTAEI
+32 PDQLAADI
-40 ERAEDRFRDR
+40 SRAEDRFRER
-50 LSRSPSIL
+50 LSRSPAIT

-134 EVGQSVGFKVRFTE
+134 EVGESVGFKVRFTE

-163 LLAETQGD
+163 LLAETQTD

-205 RPDLKVIITSATID
+205 RPDLKIIITSATID

-251 RAAQSE
+251 RSTQSE

-270 AVDELWLQGPGDV
+270 AVDELWLHGPGDV

-352 VVDTGIA
+352 VVDTGLA

-396 ICVRLYTEDDFNAR
+396 ICVRLYSEEDFKAR
-410 SAFTDPEILRS
+410 SEFTDPEILRS
-421 SLAGVILRLASLGFG
+421 SLAGVILRLAALGLG

-443 IEPPSNRAIADGTAL
+443 IEPPSSRAIADGTAL

-465 NGEAELTAIGRE
+465 NGDAELTGIGRE
-477 LSRIPLDPRIGRML
+477 LSRIPVDPRIGRML
-491 IEAKTRNVLPEVLV
+491 IEAKKLNVLPEVLV

-530 TWFKDTKSDFLSLL
+530 QWFKDTKSDFLSLL
-544 NVWKFFIELREEGG
+544 NVWKFFVDLREEGG

-578 WRDLHGQLCESLRDL
+578 WRDLHGQLAQTLREL
-593 GWADSRASVGFLP
+593 GWNTEAG
-606 SPPEGEGRGR
+606 
-616 GGSIDSA
+616 
-623 PSTRAKPASPPTQ
+623 
-636 LSQPSPARGEGADP
+636 LSKEP
-650 LRTFSREVPF
+650 PF
-660 ENLHRALLPGLLG
+660 ESFHRALLPGLLG
-673 NIGVKAD
+673 NIGVKSD
-680 DGDHFLGARGI
+680 EGDFYLGARGI
-691 KFYPFPGS
+691 KFHPFPGS

-707 WLVAAELAETTRLF
+707 WLVAAELAETTRLY
-721 ARTLAR
+721 ARTLAK

-734 AAAGDVAT
+734 AAAGEVVA

-750 DRASGQV
+750 ERASGQV
-757 VASERVSLYGLTI
+757 VASERVSLYGLAI
-770 VPRRRISYSR
+770 VPRRRVNYSR
-780 IAPVESHEI
+780 IAPGEAHEI
-789 FANALALGEVETNAA
+789 FAAALAMGEVETTAA
-804 FFAFNLRLV
+804 FYAHNLKLV
-813 KDVRTLEDMARRND
+813 KDVQTLEDKARRTD
-827 VLVSEET
+827 VLVSDET
-834 IAAFYKAR
+834 IAAFYKSR
-842 IPVDISTRA
+842 IPAEISTRA
-851 DLEKWLKADA
+851 DLEKWLKAEDQ
-861 ETTLPPL
+861 PNL
-868 ARAELRAHRDQSL
+868 APTERAELRGSRDQSL
-881 RLTREELMRHGAEA
+881 RLSREQLMRHGADA

-905 KLGDFEVP
+905 RLGDFEVP
-913 VSYRFE
+913 VTYRFE
-919 PGHVMDGVTAK
+919 PGHPMDGVTVR
-930 LPLALL
+930 LPLPLL
-936 NAVEDRFASWLIPG
+936 NAVEDRYASWLIPG
-950 LFREKISAYFKALPK
+950 LWREKIGAYLKALPK
-965 AERGRVQPVPDNV
+965 AERGRVQPVPDTV
-978 TNFLELATPRE
+978 TAFLELATPRE

-1004 NLRLPA
+1004 SLKLPA
-1010 SVWDRIDLPLHLRLN
+1010 SVWDRIDLPAHLQLN

-1035 LSMGRDLAKLQEEL
+1035 LAMGRNLAKLQEDL
-1049 GQIARMAFQEGAARI
+1049 GQVARMAFQDGTASSGAV
-1064 GADSN
+1064 D
-1069 IEKTGLTTWTIGTLP
+1069 IEKTGITHWSIGTLP
-1084 EGIPVKRAGRAV
+1084 DGIPVKRAGRTV

-1101 CVDEGA
+1101 CVDEGS

-1113 FETSREAEIAHR
+1113 FETAREAEIAHR
-1125 RGVVRLISL
+1125 HGVVRLIAL
-1134 ELKQQMRN
+1134 ELKQQLRN
-1142 WERGPSG
+1142 WEKGPTG
-1149 FNQSALQLKTAMATD
+1149 FNQSALLLKTAIPTD
-1164 KLLADFLQTL
+1164 KLLADFAVTL
-1174 ADRAFIGDDALP
+1174 ADRAFVGDDALP
-1186 RDERAFREQI
+1186 RDEKAFRDQI

-1208 ALGKTIAQVAEAY
+1208 ALGKTLAQVAEAY
-1221 AALQINLH
+1221 AALQTALH
-1229 GAGGRAKGVVPVLS
+1229 ANGTRARAVVPMLS
-1243 QWRDRLVH
+1243 HWRDRLIHV
-1251 SGFLNETP
+1251 GFLADTP
-1259 WSQLHHLPRYL
+1259 WAQLPHLSRYL
-1270 LALGKR
+1270 RALGKR
-1276 LEKYLT
+1276 LEKYLS
-1282 MPEREPRNGPVLAA
+1282 MPEREPRHGPVLAA
-1296 YWQRYDAEIARCG
+1296 YWARWDAEMARCG
-1309 PTSSAGLVQ
+1309 PTASESLLQ
-1318 FRWLIEELQVS
+1318 FRWLIEELHVS

-1346 DKAWAETVASAPRR
+1346 DKIWADTVVSAPRT
-1360 AD
+1360 

>member
-1 MTSEHP
+1 MIDPKSHSARAVP
-7 HASIDR
+7 ASSVALNR
-13 QAMLLADF
+13 QSMLLADY
-21 WRITRR
+21 WRISRR
-27 AKQLK
+27 VKQAKPEQLAA
-32 SDQLTAEI
+32 DIA
-40 ERAEDRFRDR
+40 RAEDRFRDR
-50 LSRSPSIL
+50 LSRSPAIT

-76 RNNQVVVLTGETGS
+76 RNHQVVVLTGETGS

-98 IALAAGRGRYGL
+98 IALAAGRGRFGL
-110 IGHTQPRRIAASSVA
+110 IGHTQPRRIAARSVA
-125 TRIAKELGE
+125 ERIAKELGE
-134 EVGQSVGFKVRFTE
+134 EVGATVGFKVRFSE
-148 KGAQDGFIKLMTDGI
+148 KAKEDGFVKLMTDGI

-251 RAAQSE
+251 RSTQSE
-257 EDDEEKLEEAIAD
+257 DDDEEKLEEAIAD
-270 AVDELWLQGPGDV
+270 AVDELWLNGPGDV

-334 ILATNVAETSLTV
+334 ILSTNVAETSLTV

-352 VVDTGIA
+352 VVDTGLA

-396 ICVRLYTEDDFNAR
+396 VCIRLYGEDDFNAR

-421 SLAGVILRLASLGFG
+421 SLAGVILRLASLGMG

-443 IEPPSNRAIADGTAL
+443 IEPPSSRAIADGTAL

-465 NGEAELTAIGRE
+465 NVEGELTPIGRE
-477 LSRIPLDPRIGRML
+477 LSRIPVDPRIGRML
-491 IEAKTRNVLPEVLV
+491 VEGKKLGVLPEVLV

-530 TWFKDTKSDFLSLL
+530 QWFKDAKSDFLSLL
-544 NVWKFFIELREEGG
+544 NVWKFFAELRDEGG

-578 WRDLHGQLCESLRDL
+578 WRDLHGQLKESLRDL
-593 GWADSRASVGFLP
+593 SWNVEA
-606 SPPEGEGRGR
+606 E
-616 GGSIDSA
+616 
-623 PSTRAKPASPPTQ
+623 
-636 LSQPSPARGEGADP
+636 LSKEP
-650 LRTFSREVPF
+650 PF
-660 ENLHRALLPGLLG
+660 EMFHRALLPGLLG
-673 NIGVKAD
+673 NIGVKSD
-680 DGDHFLGARGI
+680 EGDFFLGARGI
-691 KFYPFPGS
+691 KFHPFPGS

-707 WLVAAELAETTRLF
+707 WLMAAELAETTRLY

-734 AAAGDVAT
+734 PAAGDVLS

-757 VASERVSLYGLTI
+757 IASERVSLYGLTI
-770 VPRRRISYSR
+770 VPRRRVNYSR
-780 IAPVESHEI
+780 IAPIEAHEI
-789 FANALALGEVETNAA
+789 FANALAIGEVETTSA
-804 FFAFNLRLV
+804 FYAHNLKLV
-813 KDVRTLEDMARRND
+813 KDVQALEDRARRTD

-842 IPVDISTRA
+842 IPSEISTRA
-851 DLEKWLKADA
+851 ELEKWLKAEA
-861 ETTLPPL
+861 ATEL
-868 ARAELRAHRDQSL
+868 APTERAELRASRDQSL
-881 RLTREELMRHGAEA
+881 RMSREQLMRHGAEA

-913 VSYRFE
+913 TTYRFE
-919 PGHVMDGVTAK
+919 PGHVMDGVTVR

-950 LFREKISAYFKALPK
+950 LWREKIAVYLKALPK
-965 AERGRVQPVPDNV
+965 AERGRVQPVPDTV
-978 TNFLELATPRE
+978 TAFLELATPRE
-989 KPLADAMLDFLRDYL
+989 KPLAEAMLDFLRDYL
-1004 NLRLPA
+1004 NLRLPG
-1010 SVWDRIDLPLHLRLN
+1010 SVWDRIEVPAHLQLN

-1035 LSMGRDLAKLQEEL
+1035 LAMGRDLAKLQEEL
-1049 GQIARMAFQEGAARI
+1049 GQIARMAFQGDTKGASA
-1064 GADSN
+1064 ASE
-1069 IEKTGLTTWTIGTLP
+1069 IEKTGITTWTIGTLP
-1084 EGIPVKRAGRAV
+1084 DGIPVKRAGRTV

-1101 CVDEGA
+1101 CVDETT

-1113 FETSREAEIAHR
+1113 FETAREAEMAHR

-1142 WERGPSG
+1142 WEKGPAG
-1149 FNQSALQLKTAMATD
+1149 FIQSAMQLKTAIPTD
-1164 KLLADFLQTL
+1164 KLLADFLNTL
-1174 ADRAFIGDDALP
+1174 ADRAMVGDDALP
-1186 RDERAFREQI
+1186 RDERAFREQVQ
-1196 ARAKQ
+1196 RAKQ
-1201 RIPVVAD
+1201 RIPVVAE
-1208 ALGKTIAQVAEAY
+1208 ALGRTLAQVAEAY
-1221 AALQINLH
+1221 AALQIVLH
-1229 GAGGRAKGVVPVLS
+1229 GAPRAKALVPTLA
-1243 QWRDRLVH
+1243 QWRDRLVFV
-1251 SGFLNETP
+1251 GFLAATP
-1259 WSQLHHLPRYL
+1259 WAQLPHLPRYMR
-1270 LALGKR
+1270 ALGKR
-1276 LEKYLT
+1276 LEKFLS
-1282 MPEREPRNGPVLAA
+1282 MPEREPRHGPILAG
-1296 YWQRYDAEIARCG
+1296 YWARWLAEVERVG
-1309 PTSSAGLVQ
+1309 PAHSATLAD

-1338 FPVSAKRL
+1338 FPVSGKRL
-1346 DKAWAETVASAPRR
+1346 DKAWAEAIAS
-1360 AD
+1360 

>member
-1 MTSEHP
+1 MTTNI
-7 HASIDR
+7 ASPLLNR
-13 QAMLLADF
+13 QTVLLADY

-32 SDQLTAEI
+32 PDQLAAEI

-98 IALAAGRGRYGL
+98 IALAAGRGRHGL

-200 QLLPK
+200 ELLPK

-219 AERFALHFQDRH
+219 AERFALHFQDRN

-257 EDDEEKLEEAIAD
+257 DDDEEKMEEAIAD

-443 IEPPSNRAIADGTAL
+443 IEPPSNRAIADGIAL

-465 NGEAELTAIGRE
+465 NAEAELTAIGRE

-544 NVWKFFIELREEGG
+544 NVWKFFIDLRDEGG

-578 WRDLHGQLCESLRDL
+578 WRDLHGQLRDSLRDL
-593 GWADSRASVGFLP
+593 GWNT
-606 SPPEGEGRGR
+606 EGE
-616 GGSIDSA
+616 
-623 PSTRAKPASPPTQ
+623 
-636 LSQPSPARGEGADP
+636 L
-650 LRTFSREVPF
+650 SREAPF

-673 NIGVKAD
+673 NIGMKAE
-680 DGDHFLGARGI
+680 DGDYFLGARGI

-727 IDPDWIE
+727 IDPEWIE

-757 VASERVSLYGLTI
+757 IASERVSLYGLTI

-789 FANALALGEVETNAA
+789 FSNALAIGEVETTAA
-804 FFAFNLRLV
+804 FFAFNLNLV
-813 KDVRTLEDMARRND
+813 KDVQTLEDMARRND

-842 IPVDISTRA
+842 IPTDIATRA
-851 DLEKWLKADA
+851 DLEKWLKAEA
-861 ETTLPPL
+861 EATLPPL
-868 ARAELRAHRDQSL
+868 ERAELRGHRDQSL
-881 RLTREELMRHGAEA
+881 RLTRADLMRHGAEA

-936 NAVEDRFASWLIPG
+936 NAVEDRYASWLIPG

-965 AERGRVQPVPDNV
+965 AERGRVQPVPDSV
-978 TNFLELATPRE
+978 THFLELATPRD

-1004 NLRLPA
+1004 NLRLAA

-1035 LSMGRDLAKLQEEL
+1035 LSMGRDLGKLQEEL
-1049 GQIARMAFQEGAARI
+1049 GQIARMAFQDGAAAT
-1064 GADSN
+1064 GAAAD
-1069 IEKTGLTTWTIGTLP
+1069 IEKTGLTAWSIGTLP

-1101 CVDEGA
+1101 CVDDGTT
-1107 SVAVRL
+1107 VAVRL
-1113 FETSREAEIAHR
+1113 FETAREAEIAHR
-1125 RGVVRLISL
+1125 RGVVRLIAL
-1134 ELKQQMRN
+1134 ELKQQMRT

-1164 KLLADFLQTL
+1164 KLLADFLLTL
-1174 ADRAFIGDDALP
+1174 ADRAFIGDDDLP

-1208 ALGKTIAQVAEAY
+1208 ALGKTLAQVAEAY

-1229 GAGGRAKGVVPVLS
+1229 SAGGRAKALVPMLS
-1243 QWRDRLVH
+1243 QWRDRLVRV
-1251 SGFLNETP
+1251 GFLSETP
-1259 WSQLHHLPRYL
+1259 WAQLHHLPRYL
-1270 LALGKR
+1270 RALGKR

-1296 YWQRYDAEIARCG
+1296 YWQRYEAEVLRCG
-1309 PTSSAGLVQ
+1309 PSVGTAVLQ

-1346 DKAWAETVASAPRR
+1346 DRAWAESVASAPRR
-1360 AD
+1360 QD

>member
-1 MTSEHP
+1 MTANIATP
-7 HASIDR
+7 LLNR
-13 QAMLLADF
+13 QTVLLADY

-32 SDQLTAEI
+32 PDQLASEI

-98 IALAAGRGRYGL
+98 IALAAGRGRHGL

-200 QLLPK
+200 ELLPK

-219 AERFALHFQDRH
+219 AERFALHFQDRN

-257 EDDEEKLEEAIAD
+257 DDDEEKMEEAIAD

-421 SLAGVILRLASLGFG
+421 SLAGVILRLSSLGFG

-443 IEPPSNRAIADGTAL
+443 IEPPSNRAIADGIAL

-544 NVWKFFIELREEGG
+544 NVWKFFIDLREEGG
-558 HKKQVQ
+558 HKRQVQ

-578 WRDLHGQLCESLRDL
+578 WRDLHGQLRDSLRDL
-593 GWADSRASVGFLP
+593 GWNT
-606 SPPEGEGRGR
+606 EGE
-616 GGSIDSA
+616 
-623 PSTRAKPASPPTQ
+623 
-636 LSQPSPARGEGADP
+636 L
-650 LRTFSREVPF
+650 SREAPF

-673 NIGVKAD
+673 NIGMKAE
-680 DGDHFLGARGI
+680 DGDYFLGARGI

-727 IDPDWIE
+727 IDPEWIE
-734 AAAGDVAT
+734 AAAGDVAS

-757 VASERVSLYGLTI
+757 IASERVSLYGLTI
-770 VPRRRISYSR
+770 VARRRISYSR
-780 IAPVESHEI
+780 IAPQESHEI
-789 FANALALGEVETNAA
+789 FTNALAIGEVETTAA
-804 FFAFNLRLV
+804 FFSFNLKLV
-813 KDVRTLEDMARRND
+813 KEVQSLEDMARRND

-834 IAAFYKAR
+834 IAAFYKVR
-842 IPVDISTRA
+842 IPPDISTRA
-851 DLEKWLKADA
+851 DLEKWLKAEA
-861 ETTLPPL
+861 ETALAPL
-868 ARAELRAHRDQSL
+868 ERAELRGHRDQSL
-881 RLTREELMRHGAEA
+881 RLTRADLMRHGAEA

-936 NAVEDRFASWLIPG
+936 NAVEDRYASWLIPG

-965 AERGRVQPVPDNV
+965 AERGRVQPVPDSV
-978 TNFLELATPRE
+978 THFLELATPRE

-1049 GQIARMAFQEGAARI
+1049 GQIARMAFQDGAASR
-1064 GADSN
+1064 GAESD
-1069 IEKTGLTTWTIGTLP
+1069 IEKTGLTTWSIGTLP

-1113 FETSREAEIAHR
+1113 FETA
-1125 RGVVRLISL
+1125 
-1134 ELKQQMRN
+1134 
-1142 WERGPSG
+1142 
-1149 FNQSALQLKTAMATD
+1149 
-1164 KLLADFLQTL
+1164 
-1174 ADRAFIGDDALP
+1174 
-1186 RDERAFREQI
+1186 
-1196 ARAKQ
+1196 
-1201 RIPVVAD
+1201 
-1208 ALGKTIAQVAEAY
+1208 
-1221 AALQINLH
+1221 
-1229 GAGGRAKGVVPVLS
+1229 
-1243 QWRDRLVH
+1243 
-1251 SGFLNETP
+1251 
-1259 WSQLHHLPRYL
+1259 
-1270 LALGKR
+1270 
-1276 LEKYLT
+1276 
-1282 MPEREPRNGPVLAA
+1282 
-1296 YWQRYDAEIARCG
+1296 
-1309 PTSSAGLVQ
+1309 
-1318 FRWLIEELQVS
+1318 
-1329 LFAQELKTP
+1329 
-1338 FPVSAKRL
+1338 
-1346 DKAWAETVASAPRR
+1346 
-1360 AD
+1360 

>member
-1 MTSEHP
+1 MGYSSEVYPPTVQFGARMTPAISTP
-7 HASIDR
+7 SLNR
-13 QAMLLADF
+13 QSMLLADF
-21 WRITRR
+21 WRISRR
-27 AKQLK
+27 IKSLK
-32 SDQLTAEI
+32 PDQLAAEI

-219 AERFALHFQDRH
+219 AERFALHFQDRV
-231 GKPAPLI
+231 GKAAPLI

-320 DQQRIFS
+320 DQQRIFA

-465 NGEAELTAIGRE
+465 NTEAELTAIGRE

-544 NVWKFFIELREEGG
+544 NVWKFFIDLREEGG

-578 WRDLHGQLCESLRDL
+578 WRDLHGQLKDSLRDL
-593 GWADSRASVGFLP
+593 GWIT
-606 SPPEGEGRGR
+606 EGE
-616 GGSIDSA
+616 
-623 PSTRAKPASPPTQ
+623 
-636 LSQPSPARGEGADP
+636 L
-650 LRTFSREVPF
+650 SREAPF

-673 NIGVKAD
+673 NIGVKAE
-680 DGDHFLGARGI
+680 DGDYFLGARGI

-727 IDPDWIE
+727 IDPEWIE

-757 VASERVSLYGLTI
+757 IASERVSLYGLTI
-770 VPRRRISYSR
+770 VPRRRVSYSR

-789 FANALALGEVETNAA
+789 FTNALALGEVETNAA
-804 FFAFNLRLV
+804 FFAFNLKLV
-813 KDVRTLEDMARRND
+813 KDVQTLEDMARRND

-842 IPVDISTRA
+842 IPTDISTRA
-851 DLEKWLKADA
+851 DLEKWLKAEA
-861 ETTLPPL
+861 ETTLAPL
-868 ARAELRAHRDQSL
+868 DRAELRGHRDQSL
-881 RLTREELMRHGAEA
+881 RLTRDELMRHGAEA
-895 ITEEQFPKTL
+895 ITEEQFPKAL

-936 NAVEDRFASWLIPG
+936 NAVEDRYASWLIPG

-965 AERGRVQPVPDNV
+965 AERGRVQPVPDSV
-978 TNFLELATPRE
+978 TNFLALATPRD

-1004 NLRLPA
+1004 NLRLSA

-1025 FRVMDGEGNE
+1025 FRVMDGDGNE
-1035 LSMGRDLAKLQEEL
+1035 LSMGRDLGKLQEEL
-1049 GQIARMAFQEGAARI
+1049 GQIARMAFQDGAASGKEA
-1064 GADSN
+1064 GAAAD
-1069 IEKTGLTTWTIGTLP
+1069 IEKTGITAWSIGTLP
-1084 EGIPVKRAGRAV
+1084 AGIPVKRAGRAV

-1101 CVDEGA
+1101 CMDEGT

-1113 FETSREAEIAHR
+1113 FETARQAELAHR
-1125 RGVVRLISL
+1125 HGVVRLIAL
-1134 ELKQQMRN
+1134 ELKAQLRN
-1142 WERGPSG
+1142 FEKGPSG
-1149 FNQSALQLKTAMATD
+1149 FNQSALLLKAVIPTD
-1164 KLLADFLQTL
+1164 KLLADFLVTL

-1186 RDERAFREQI
+1186 RDERAFRDQI

-1208 ALGKTIAQVAEAY
+1208 ALGRTIAQVAEAY
-1221 AALQINLH
+1221 AALQTNLYA
-1229 GAGGRAKGVVPVLS
+1229 AGPRAKALLPLLA

-1251 SGFLNETP
+1251 PGFLALSP
-1259 WSQLHHLPRYL
+1259 WAQLPHVPRYL
-1270 LALGKR
+1270 RALGKR

-1282 MPEREPRNGPVLAA
+1282 QPDREPRHGPVLAA
-1296 YWQRYDAEIARCG
+1296 HWARWLVEMERVGAEPSEA
-1309 PTSSAGLVQ
+1309 LLQ
-1318 FRWLIEELQVS
+1318 FRWLIEELHVS

-1338 FPVSAKRL
+1338 FPVSTKRL
-1346 DKAWAETVASAPRR
+1346 DKAWSDLHVQSVVSTPRR
-1360 AD
+1360 

>member
-1 MTSEHP
+1 MTT
-7 HASIDR
+7 SISPPALSR
-13 QAMLLADF
+13 QSMLLADY
-21 WRITRR
+21 WRISRK

-32 SDQLTAEI
+32 PDQLAADVA
-40 ERAEDRFRDR
+40 RAEERFRER
-50 LSRSPSIL
+50 LSRSPAIT

-76 RNNQVVVLTGETGS
+76 RNHQVVVLTGETGS

-134 EVGQSVGFKVRFTE
+134 DVGASVGFKVRFTE

-251 RAAQSE
+251 RSTQSE

-270 AVDELWLQGPGDV
+270 AVDELWLHGPGDV

-396 ICVRLYTEDDFNAR
+396 ICVRLYSEEDFKAR
-410 SAFTDPEILRS
+410 SEFTDPEILRS
-421 SLAGVILRLASLGFG
+421 SLAGVILRLVALGLG

-443 IEPPSNRAIADGTAL
+443 IEPPNSRAIADGTAL

-465 NGEAELTAIGRE
+465 NGEAELTGIGRE

-491 IEAKTRNVLPEVLV
+491 IEAKKLNVLPEVLV

-530 TWFKDTKSDFLSLL
+530 QWFKDTKSDFLSLL
-544 NVWKFFIELREEGG
+544 NVWKFFVDLREEGG
-558 HKKQVQ
+558 HKRQVQ

-578 WRDLHGQLCESLRDL
+578 WRDLHGQLAQTLREL
-593 GWADSRASVGFLP
+593 GWNTEAG
-606 SPPEGEGRGR
+606 
-616 GGSIDSA
+616 
-623 PSTRAKPASPPTQ
+623 
-636 LSQPSPARGEGADP
+636 LSKEP
-650 LRTFSREVPF
+650 PF
-660 ENLHRALLPGLLG
+660 ELFHRALLPGLLG
-673 NIGVKAD
+673 NIGVKSD
-680 DGDHFLGARGI
+680 EGDFYLGARGI
-691 KFYPFPGS
+691 KFHPFPGS

-707 WLVAAELAETTRLF
+707 WLVAAELAETTRLY

-734 AAAGDVAT
+734 AAAGEVVSK
-742 RNYFEPKW
+742 NYFEPKW

-757 VASERVSLYGLTI
+757 IASERVSLYGLTI
-770 VPRRRISYSR
+770 VPRRRVSYSR
-780 IAPVESHEI
+780 IAPIEAHEI
-789 FANALALGEVETNAA
+789 FANALAIGEVETTAA
-804 FFAFNLRLV
+804 FYAHNQKLV
-813 KDVRTLEDMARRND
+813 KDVQALEDKARRTD

-834 IAAFYKAR
+834 IAAFYKLR
-842 IPVDISTRA
+842 VPGDVSTRA
-851 DLEKWLKADA
+851 DLERWLKAEDA
-861 ETTLPPL
+861 GELPAL
-868 ARAELRAHRDQSL
+868 ERAELRGSRDQSL
-881 RLTREELMRHGAEA
+881 RLSREQLMRHGADA
-895 ITEEQFPKTL
+895 ITEEQFPKSL

-919 PGHVMDGVTAK
+919 PGHVMDGVTVR
-930 LPLALL
+930 LPLPLL

-950 LFREKISAYFKALPK
+950 LWREKIAAYFKALPK
-965 AERGRVQPVPDNV
+965 AERGRVQPIPDSV
-978 TNFLELATPRE
+978 TAFLELATPRE
-989 KPLADAMLDFLRDYL
+989 KPLVDAMLDFLRDFL
-1004 NLRLPA
+1004 NLKLPA
-1010 SVWDRIDLPLHLRLN
+1010 SVWDRIDLPAHLRLN

-1035 LSMGRDLAKLQEEL
+1035 LAMGRDLAKLQEDL
-1049 GQIARMAFQEGAARI
+1049 GQVARMAFQDGAASA
-1064 GADSN
+1064 GAAD
-1069 IEKTGLTTWTIGTLP
+1069 IEKAGITNWSIGTLP
-1084 EGIPVKRAGRAV
+1084 EGIPVKRAGRNV

-1101 CVDEGA
+1101 CVDEGT

-1113 FETSREAEIAHR
+1113 FETAREAEIAHR
-1125 RGVVRLISL
+1125 RGVVRLIAL
-1134 ELKQQMRN
+1134 ELKQQLRN
-1142 WERGPSG
+1142 WEKGPSG
-1149 FNQSALQLKTAMATD
+1149 FNQCALQLKTAIATD
-1164 KLLADFLQTL
+1164 KLLADFLGTL

-1186 RDERAFREQI
+1186 RDEKAFRDQI

-1208 ALGKTIAQVAEAY
+1208 ALGKTLAQVAEAY
-1221 AALQINLH
+1221 AALQTSLH
-1229 GAGGRAKGVVPVLS
+1229 SVGPRAKAMQSVLS
-1243 QWRDRLVH
+1243 AGRDRLVH
-1251 SGFLNETP
+1251 TGFLAETP
-1259 WSQLHHLPRYL
+1259 WAQLPHLPRYL
-1270 LALGKR
+1270 RALGKR
-1276 LEKYLT
+1276 LDKFQT
-1282 MPEREPRNGPVLAA
+1282 MPEREPRHGPVLAA
-1296 YWQRYDAEIARCG
+1296 YWTRWEAEVARCG
-1309 PTSSAGLVQ
+1309 STASVALLQ

-1338 FPVSAKRL
+1338 YPVSAKRL
-1346 DKAWAETVASAPRR
+1346 DKTWAETVALAPR
-1360 AD
+1360 A

>member
-1 MTSEHP
+1 MIDPKTLSAHSAP
-7 HASIDR
+7 SDRRASAAAPASAALNR
-13 QAMLLADF
+13 QSMLLADY
-21 WRITRR
+21 WRISRR
-27 AKQLK
+27 AKQAK
-32 SDQLTAEI
+32 PEQLAADI
-40 ERAEDRFRDR
+40 ARAEDRFRDR
-50 LSRSPSIL
+50 LSRSPAIT

-76 RNNQVVVLTGETGS
+76 RNHQVVVLTGETGS

-98 IALAAGRGRYGL
+98 IALAAGRGRFGL
-110 IGHTQPRRIAASSVA
+110 IGHTQPRRIAARSVA
-125 TRIAKELGE
+125 ERIAKELGE
-134 EVGQSVGFKVRFTE
+134 EVGATVGFKVRFSE
-148 KGAQDGFIKLMTDGI
+148 KAKEDGFIKLMTDGI

-251 RAAQSE
+251 RSTQSE
-257 EDDEEKLEEAIAD
+257 DDDEEKLEEAIAD
-270 AVDELWLQGPGDV
+270 AVDELWLNGPGDV

-334 ILATNVAETSLTV
+334 ILSTNVAETSLTV

-396 ICVRLYTEDDFNAR
+396 ICVRLYSEDDFNAR

-421 SLAGVILRLASLGFG
+421 SLAGVILRLASLGMG

-443 IEPPSNRAIADGTAL
+443 IEPPSSRAIADGTAL

-465 NGEAELTAIGRE
+465 NVEGELTPIGRE
-477 LSRIPLDPRIGRML
+477 LSRIPVDPRIGRML
-491 IEAKTRNVLPEVLV
+491 VEGKKLGVLPEVLV

-530 TWFKDTKSDFLSLL
+530 QWFKDAKSDFLSLL
-544 NVWKFFIELREEGG
+544 NVWKFFVELREEGG

-578 WRDLHGQLCESLRDL
+578 WRDLHGQLKESLRDL
-593 GWADSRASVGFLP
+593 SWNVEA
-606 SPPEGEGRGR
+606 E
-616 GGSIDSA
+616 
-623 PSTRAKPASPPTQ
+623 
-636 LSQPSPARGEGADP
+636 LSKEP
-650 LRTFSREVPF
+650 PF
-660 ENLHRALLPGLLG
+660 EMFHRALLPGLLG
-673 NIGVKAD
+673 NIGVKSD
-680 DGDHFLGARGI
+680 EGDFFLGARGI
-691 KFYPFPGS
+691 KFHPFPGS

-707 WLVAAELAETTRLF
+707 WLMAAELAETTRLY

-727 IDPDWIE
+727 IDPEWIE
-734 AAAGDVAT
+734 PAAGDVLS

-757 VASERVSLYGLTI
+757 MASERVSLYGLTV
-770 VPRRRISYSR
+770 VPRRRVNYSR
-780 IAPVESHEI
+780 IAPNEAHEI
-789 FANALALGEVETNAA
+789 FANALAIGEVETPSA
-804 FFAFNLRLV
+804 FYAHNLKLV
-813 KDVRTLEDMARRND
+813 KDVQALEDRARRTD

-851 DLEKWLKADA
+851 ELEKWLKAEA
-861 ETTLPPL
+861 ETELTPTE
-868 ARAELRAHRDQSL
+868 RAELRASRDQSL
-881 RLTREELMRHGAEA
+881 RLAREQLMRHGAEA

-913 VSYRFE
+913 TTYRFE
-919 PGHVMDGVTAK
+919 PGHVMDGVTVR

-950 LFREKISAYFKALPK
+950 LWREKISVYLKALPK
-965 AERGRVQPVPDNV
+965 AERGRVQPVPDTV
-978 TNFLELATPRE
+978 TAFLELATPRE

-1004 NLRLPA
+1004 NLRLPG
-1010 SVWDRIDLPLHLRLN
+1010 SVWDRIEVPPHLQLN

-1035 LSMGRDLAKLQEEL
+1035 LAMGRDLAKLQDEL
-1049 GQIARMAFQEGAARI
+1049 GQIARMAFQGDTKGASA
-1064 GADSN
+1064 ASE
-1069 IEKTGLTTWTIGTLP
+1069 IEKAGITTWTIGTLP
-1084 EGIPVKRAGRAV
+1084 DGIPVKRASRTV

-1101 CVDEGA
+1101 CVDETT

-1113 FETSREAEIAHR
+1113 FETAREAELAHR

-1142 WERGPSG
+1142 WEKGPTG
-1149 FNQSALQLKTAMATD
+1149 FLQSAMQLKTVIPTD
-1164 KLLADFLQTL
+1164 KLLADFLNTL
-1174 ADRAFIGDDALP
+1174 ADRAMVGDDALP
-1186 RDERAFREQI
+1186 RDERAFREQVQ
-1196 ARAKQ
+1196 RAKQ
-1201 RIPVVAD
+1201 RIPVVAE
-1208 ALGKTIAQVAEAY
+1208 ALGRTLVQVAEAY
-1221 AALQINLH
+1221 AALQIVLH
-1229 GAGGRAKGVVPVLS
+1229 GAPRAKALVPTLS
-1243 QWRDRLVH
+1243 QWRDRLVFP
-1251 SGFLNETP
+1251 GFLAATP
-1259 WSQLHHLPRYL
+1259 WVQLPHLPRYMK
-1270 LALGKR
+1270 ALGKR
-1276 LEKYLT
+1276 LEKYLS
-1282 MPEREPRNGPVLAA
+1282 MPEREPRHGPILAT
-1296 YWQRYDAEIARCG
+1296 YWTRWQAEVQRVGPAHGEKLAE
-1309 PTSSAGLVQ
+1309 

-1346 DKAWAETVASAPRR
+1346 DKAWTEAIAG
-1360 AD
+1360 